1 MINLPEEH
9 TLVVAIVITE
19 LDGNKSIQ
27 YLEVLYYADGKWF
40 KRNDYPLD
48 NNTKVIS
55 WKYQDEITSIISGQK
70 HNNHSPK
77 YAIEKKFNFAAAHA
91 LEHLGQD
98 HPCSAIHG
106 HNYVLTVRIE
116 ADQVDDTGFVIDF
129 SVLSKDLKHD
139 IDAIDH
145 SFMITT
151 NTSFKDEIKNISI
164 FKKIFAFPHWFKNTS
179 SEYICRY
186 FHYRVKELLELRKF
200 NYSKIIVKLS
210 ETDNNLAEYSE

>member
-1 MINLPEEH
+1 MS
-9 TLVVAIVITE
+9 
-19 LDGNKSIQ
+19 K
-27 YLEVLYYADGKWF
+27 
-40 KRNDYPLD
+40 
-48 NNTKVIS
+48 
-55 WKYQDEITSIISGQK
+55 
-70 HNNHSPK
+70 PK
-77 YAIEKKFNFAAAHA
+77 YAVEKKFNFAAAHA

-98 HPCSAIHG
+98 HPCGAIHG

-151 NTSFKDEIKNISI
+151 NTSFKDEIKDISI
-164 FKKIFAFPHWFKNTS
+164 FRKIFTFPEWCKNTS
-179 SEYICRY
+179 SEYICKY
-186 FHYRVKELLELRKF
+186 FHYRVKELLEIRKV
-200 NYSKIIVKLS
+200 NYNKIIIKLS

>member
-1 MINLPEEH
+1 MIDLPEPGKSV
-9 TLVVAIVITE
+9 LAVIETTDSSNSIE
-19 LDGNKSIQ
+19 TDINFACYIDGLWRIKTIGEFLKENSKII
-27 YLEVLYYADGKWF
+27 A
-40 KRNDYPLD
+40 
-48 NNTKVIS
+48 
-55 WKYQDEITSIISGQK
+55 WKYLDEVIELIKG
-70 HNNHSPK
+70 NNHSPK
-77 YAIEKKFNFAAAHA
+77 YAVEKKFNFAAAHA

-116 ADQVDDTGFVIDF
+116 AEQLDDTGFVIDF
-129 SVLSKDLKHD
+129 SVISRNLRDD

-151 NTSFKDEIKNISI
+151 NTSFKDEIKEISI
-164 FKKIFAFPHWFKNTS
+164 FRKIFTFPEWCENTS

-186 FHYRVKELLELRKF
+186 FHYRVKELLEIRKV
-200 NYSKIIVKLS
+200 NYNKIIIKLS